1 MTRQPPSLDCD
12 AGPDRDLAVLLE
24 QLTARLQAGES
35 VDEAEL
41 LAAHPEHAD
50 RLRALLP
57 ALRLLGDAAS
67 SERRGVSPTC
77 LDDELPGD
85 PIGDFQLLGEVG
97 RGGMGVVYEAI
108 QLSLNRR
115 VALKVLPFAATMDP
129 RQLLRFRHEAQ
140 AAALLHHPNIVP
152 VHGVGCERGVHY
164 YAMQLIE
171 GRSLAAVIEG
181 MRGDHAKPANET
193 ADFRPPSPP
202 LRGRGAG
209 GEGVS
214 EGNPSPDP
222 SPKRGGEQS
231 TAPVAALSTQK
242 TRRDKAHY
250 RRLAELIAQAAD
262 ALEYAHSMGVV
273 HRDIKPGNL
282 MLDDGGNLWVTD
294 FGLAKL
300 ETAVELTMSGDL
312 LGTLRYMSP
321 EQALAR
327 HGLVDHRTDVY
338 SLGATF
344 YELLTL
350 RPAVR
355 GDSKADILRHLAFEE
370 PVALRKLDRAIPS
383 ELETI
388 TLKCLAK
395 NPAERYATAGELA
408 ADLRRFVEEQPIK
421 AKPPRLRERAAN
433 WSRRHRYLVRSAVTI
448 VVVSVLA
455 LAISTYLVWQKSVQV
470 HTALESESRERRRA
484 EANLQTACDAVL
496 QMLVELGDERLA
508 GIPRAEEV
516 RRKVLQDALK
526 FYQRLL
532 QEQSNDPVAQHE
544 TALAYDSVG
553 RIQNELGQNPEA
565 IMAYREGIHLLE
577 PLFAATPDDLDVRH
591 NLAGC
596 LCNLGNALCQ
606 SGRETEAV
614 PVYRRA
620 AEIQEGLVAQFPD
633 NADYREYLV
642 NIYIG
647 LGVSESPVDPRKGR
661 GHYERAVDQARQ
673 LVERFPKEVDYRKQL
688 ASAQG
693 EVASA
698 LDDEGRPAEAE
709 ALHGQALRTLESL
722 TAEFPDSADYRRRA
736 AGFTYNFGQ
745 HLDRAGRFDESEKQ
759 Y

>member
-1 MTRQPPSLDCD
+1 
-12 AGPDRDLAVLLE
+12 
-24 QLTARLQAGES
+24 
-35 VDEAEL
+35 
-41 LAAHPEHAD
+41 
-50 RLRALLP
+50 
-57 ALRLLGDAAS
+57 
-67 SERRGVSPTC
+67 
-77 LDDELPGD
+77 
-85 PIGDFQLLGEVG
+85 
-97 RGGMGVVYEAI
+97 
-108 QLSLNRR
+108 
-115 VALKVLPFAATMDP
+115 
-129 RQLLRFRHEAQ
+129 
-140 AAALLHHPNIVP
+140 
-152 VHGVGCERGVHY
+152 
-164 YAMQLIE
+164 
-171 GRSLAAVIEG
+171 
-181 MRGDHAKPANET
+181 
-193 ADFRPPSPP
+193 
-202 LRGRGAG
+202 
-209 GEGVS
+209 
-214 EGNPSPDP
+214 
-222 SPKRGGEQS
+222 
-231 TAPVAALSTQK
+231 
-242 TRRDKAHY
+242 
-250 RRLAELIAQAAD
+250 
-262 ALEYAHSMGVV
+262 MGVV

-759 Y
+759 YDASRRHCERLAEEFPHTPDYRQQLAHACENRGQALLRLHRWGEAEAMLDRAVTLGEQLVQELPPTANYRESLGNNQAQLAWLRATCPDPSFRDFPAALRLATTGVANAPNSAGAHNALGVAQFRNGNWAAAVTEVRKSMAMDDERDMAPNWFVLAIAHWKLDDRDQARKANSQGVEAMDEGDTDHTGLHELRAEASALLGLGPVETATPVAKPAKK